1 MRYWLELMDI
11 WKNSCTWEIGDIRG
25 IDGGSMESS
34 TKSKVVHHGG
44 GPNPDVQTKNAKAT
58 NVSLFLDFGSF
69 SAACIQIVH

>member
-1 MRYWLELMDI
+1 
-11 WKNSCTWEIGDIRG
+11 
-25 IDGGSMESS
+25 MESS